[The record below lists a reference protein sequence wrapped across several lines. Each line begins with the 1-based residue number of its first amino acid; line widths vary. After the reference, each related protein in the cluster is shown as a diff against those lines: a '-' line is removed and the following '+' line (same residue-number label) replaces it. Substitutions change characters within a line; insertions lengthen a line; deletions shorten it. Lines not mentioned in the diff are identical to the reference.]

1 MLAVTRTFAVKSTPR
16 YLLMCEEHGA
26 LTFTLMTFIQVYFYC
41 TETAVLVNLESNQ
54 SCLLKVTESN

>member
-26 LTFTLMTFIQVYFYC
+26 LTFTLMTFIQVYKPEEPQRKYF
-41 TETAVLVNLESNQ
+41 VNGAAFVKLH
-54 SCLLKVTESN
+54 K